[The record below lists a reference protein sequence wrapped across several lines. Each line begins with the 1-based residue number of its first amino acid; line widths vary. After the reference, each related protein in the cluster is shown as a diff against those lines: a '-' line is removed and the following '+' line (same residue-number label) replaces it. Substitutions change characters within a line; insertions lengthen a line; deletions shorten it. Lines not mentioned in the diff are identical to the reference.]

1 MKYLLLSILIT
12 SILTFCNSNRNDEK
26 KYDIYSSVL
35 ENQFG
40 HIPQKASFIVGVN
53 DTIEDF
59 RDELGTLIFSV
70 ENNNDFFKEY
80 CKGDS
85 AFKDFILAIKT
96 IKTDKENMNIDRL
109 KAKTKIRI
117 NLNKL
122 IKSEPWHLTI
132 NLSKIVFNDNN
143 DRAIL
148 FVVGSSTGSWFF
160 VQLVNKKWIVKHQ
173 IVSWVT

>member
-12 SILTFCNSNRNDEK
+12 SILKCCNLNRNDEN
-26 KYDIYSSVL
+26 KYDIYSRVL
-35 ENQFG
+35 DNQFG
-40 HIPQKASFIVGVN
+40 HIPQKASFIVGIN

-70 ENNNDFFKEY
+70 ENNNEFFKEY

-85 AFKDFILAIKT
+85 SFKDFILVIKT
-96 IKTDKENMNIDRL
+96 IKTDKEIMNIQKL
-109 KAKTKIRI
+109 KVKTKINI
-117 NLNKL
+117 NSNTL
-122 IKSEPWHLTI
+122 IKSEPWHNTI
-132 NLSKIVFNDNN
+132 NLSKIVFNNNN
-143 DRAIL
+143 DKAIL

-160 VQLVNKKWIVKHQ
+160 VQLINKKWIVKHQ